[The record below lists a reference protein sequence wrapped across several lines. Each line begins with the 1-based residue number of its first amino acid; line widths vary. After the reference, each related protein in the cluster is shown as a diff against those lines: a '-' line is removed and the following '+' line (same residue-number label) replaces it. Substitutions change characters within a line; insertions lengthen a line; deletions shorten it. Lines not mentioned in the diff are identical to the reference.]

1 MARHPRRLLRV
12 GLTGGI
18 ATGKSHVLRALADAG
33 LATVDLDRVAHAVI
47 APDGPGHAP
56 VLAAF
61 GPAVLGADG
70 AIDRK
75 ALGAIVFA
83 RPEAR
88 ARLDAIVHPL
98 VRAREAEIAR
108 AAEANGARY

>member
-1 MARHPRRLLRV
+1 MDRPPRRLLRV

-18 ATGKSHVLRALADAG
+18 ATGKSRVLRGLAAAG
-33 LATVDLDRVAHAVI
+33 LATVDLGRVAHGLI

-61 GPAVLGADG
+61 GPTVLGPDG

-88 ARLDAIVHPL
+88 ARLDSIVHPL
-98 VRAREAEIAR
+98 VHVRE
-108 AAEANGARY
+108 